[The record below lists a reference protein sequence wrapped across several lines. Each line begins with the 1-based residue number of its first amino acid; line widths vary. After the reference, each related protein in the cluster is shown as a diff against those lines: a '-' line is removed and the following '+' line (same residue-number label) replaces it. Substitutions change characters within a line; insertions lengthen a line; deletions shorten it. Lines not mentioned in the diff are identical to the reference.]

1 MEILSDIEIA
11 RKAKMLPIVEIAA
24 KILLKNTALIKPNFL
39 GNGWI
44 QSKTKR
50 TVI

>member
-24 KILLKNTALIKPNFL
+24 EIGYKKKDQVLD
-39 GNGWI
+39 
-44 QSKTKR
+44 
-50 TVI
+50 